1 MVVASSELN
10 TLVVFMKIDIPLPIS
25 FPYPISEKNNKIEL
39 VKKMIFEIVDKHNS
53 NVGVID
59 QDLGLEW
66 IST

>member
-1 MVVASSELN
+1 LSFISHSELRWVIAAH
-10 TLVVFMKIDIPLPIS
+10 L
-25 FPYPISEKNNKIEL
+25 SEKNNKIEL
-39 VKKMIFEIVDKHNS
+39 VKKMIFKIVDKHNS

>member
-1 MVVASSELN
+1 MSSINHSELSWVIAAH
-10 TLVVFMKIDIPLPIS
+10 L
-25 FPYPISEKNNKIEL
+25 SEKNNKIEL
-39 VKKMIFEIVDKHNS
+39 VKEMIFEIVDKHNS